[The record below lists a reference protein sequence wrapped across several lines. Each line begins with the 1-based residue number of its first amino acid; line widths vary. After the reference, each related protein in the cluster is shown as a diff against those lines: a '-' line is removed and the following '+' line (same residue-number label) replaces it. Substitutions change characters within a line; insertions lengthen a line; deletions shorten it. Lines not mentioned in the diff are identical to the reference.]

1 MKLQETQQ
9 VDPGPFPAETGGQGG
24 HRGFISFGKMDE
36 RGIFF
41 GPDNLDVCVSNF
53 SLSAGL
59 IFLVLAAASASSRCT
74 CRLTMWRLKHQN
86 PQIKF

>member
-24 HRGFISFGKMDE
+24 HRGFISFSKMDE

-41 GPDNLDVCVSNF
+41 GPDNLDVSNF

-74 CRLTMWRLKHQN
+74 CRLTMWRLKHRN